1 MHTSEHWAVVGAGFH
16 GLVAAREL
24 NKRGKRVTIIES
36 SLATGG
42 VLRSFT
48 VNGSLLDKGCHLFTD
63 EDPASFEVF
72 DDLYPAGFQ
81 PVTDYYGSVY
91 KRTLTKG
98 YAIPDLARLPRSER
112 SKILRYLSASDYDPS
127 KEADSLYHLLMSR
140 YGPVVAERYATFIQK
155 VYRVHPANIASSAF
169 GHLTFSLNR
178 IKATSHEV
186 AMRLKRSARFDN
198 RIAASRQ
205 PSGTSVSNL
214 GGVQPIQ
221 SFYPRGGSLAHFCD
235 SATRVL
241 ESRGVRFLMGN
252 GITLVESTLHHVQVS
267 LTKSGSHTFDRI
279 YWAAPLEALE
289 PFLPTPSI
297 KKAAYQSALILVY
310 FLVPNH
316 TVVTTLCYLHHF
328 DPEVGAFRFSFPSNY
343 AGHASQS
350 DRSYIICEIPTEA
363 NSPEWCDPSTVS
375 VQAWDELRSLGLVTD
390 VECPPSHTFKLPKA
404 FRVPRPEQDA
414 RCAAKQAPLGSRVLS
429 PGDHSHYSK
438 PSIIA
443 LVQSLMAA
451 LH

>member
-48 VNGSLLDKGCHLFTD
+48 VDGSILDKGCHLFTD
-63 EDPASFEVF
+63 DDPATFEVF
-72 DDLYPAGFQ
+72 NDLYPAGFQ
-81 PVTDYYGSVY
+81 PVTGYYGSVY

-98 YAIPDLARLPRSER
+98 YAIPDLARLSRWER
-112 SKILRYLSASDYDPS
+112 SNILRFLASPDHNPS
-127 KEADSLYHLLMSR
+127 QEAATLHHLLTSR
-140 YGPVVAERYATFIQK
+140 YGPVVAELYATFIQK
-155 VYRVHPANIASSAF
+155 VYRVHPADIASSAF

-186 AMRLKRSARFDN
+186 AIRLKRSARFDN

-205 PSGTSVSNL
+205 PNGTSVSNI
-214 GGVQPIQ
+214 GAVQPIQ

-235 SATRVL
+235 CATRVL
-241 ESRGVRFLMGN
+241 ESRGVRFLMGD

-267 LTKSGSHTFDRI
+267 LTKGGSHTFDRL
-279 YWAAPLEALE
+279 YWAAPLETLE
-289 PFLPTPSI
+289 PFLPTPAI
-297 KKAAYQSALILVY
+297 KKAAHQSALILVY

-316 TVVTTLCYLHHF
+316 TVVTNLCYLHHF
-328 DPEVGAFRFSFPSNY
+328 DPEVGAFRFCFPSNY

-350 DRSYIICEIPTEA
+350 DRSYIICEIPSEA

-404 FRVPRPEQDA
+404 FRVPRPENDA
-414 RCAAKQAPLGSRVLS
+414 RCAANQAYLGIRVTI
-429 PGDHSHYSK
+429 PCDHSHYSK
-438 PSIIA
+438 PSIVHSVATA
-443 LVQSLMAA
+443 LSSVG
-451 LH
+451 